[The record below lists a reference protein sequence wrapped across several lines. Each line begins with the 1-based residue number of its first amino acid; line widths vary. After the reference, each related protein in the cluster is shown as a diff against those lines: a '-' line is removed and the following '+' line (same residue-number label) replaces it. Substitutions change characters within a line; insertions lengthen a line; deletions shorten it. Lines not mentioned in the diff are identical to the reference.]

1 MEKVIELSDVVISRE
16 NMNNYKIFLKHNSD
30 KNTHTVYSYLLER
43 LNIDQERDSVYNPE
57 QSYSININTYSVT
70 SFDKFLE
77 NNNYRLEYDIVLKI
91 LQEYSNIIMYLEKM
105 KKTIVLFSLE
115 DLVVIDETMFLFINN
130 ENIFNLR
137 ESNEKMVDIS
147 IPLEMTK
154 FISPELQKQESLPF
168 SLDYR
173 SGFFSL
179 ASILTY
185 CLFAETLI
193 DKDQNQVEKLLQ
205 PINNTK
211 LFWFIIRCG
220 ERNIKERV
228 CLFV

>member
-16 NMNNYKIFLKHNSD
+16 NMNNYKILLKHNSD

-115 DLVVIDETMFLFINN
+115 DLVVIDETTFLFINN